1 MARYR
6 PIKTLIVQ
14 LLLIVAIML
23 LLVAILKLI
32 VAQLLALKLIAL
44 SVIAQIISET
54 TKITKLR
61 AVTGHSAFAGR
72 MLGL

>member
-1 MARYR
+1 
-6 PIKTLIVQ
+6 
-14 LLLIVAIML
+14 ML